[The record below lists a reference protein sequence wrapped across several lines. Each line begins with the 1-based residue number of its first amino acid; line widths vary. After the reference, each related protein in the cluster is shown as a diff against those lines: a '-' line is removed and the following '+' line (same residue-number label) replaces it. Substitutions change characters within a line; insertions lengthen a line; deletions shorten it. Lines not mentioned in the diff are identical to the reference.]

1 MSNKPQLLTYKKKII
16 DLNDNNEQVFKEL
29 RRIVCDMLNDQEE
42 VIQYL
47 EKENER
53 LKKENE

>member
-1 MSNKPQLLTYKKKII
+1 
-16 DLNDNNEQVFKEL
+16 
-29 RRIVCDMLNDQEE
+29 MLNDQEE

-53 LKKENE
+53 LKKENEQLKKNKEILKERLRECGIRVDKLLGNCK